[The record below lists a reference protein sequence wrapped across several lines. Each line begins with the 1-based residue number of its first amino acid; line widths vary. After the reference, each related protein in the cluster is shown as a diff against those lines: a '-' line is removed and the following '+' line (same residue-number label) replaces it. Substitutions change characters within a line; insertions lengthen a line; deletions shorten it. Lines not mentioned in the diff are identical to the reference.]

1 MLYVFWLLHPIW
13 CFPKAHQLFHK
24 TYFFH
29 CSFLH
34 LFRVYEHVHAHTF
47 SWIFESKQ
55 VDRNLSQ
62 CSSDQSRSTRQKDN
76 ELKTNNSWRYKIQ
89 RITLETSLP
98 SLEFDF
104 PQYMFRNS
112 CPCVS
117 CLKKICRDY
126 SSFSRDLSCS
136 LSFLMLQFEVIKKT
150 KQKTLQQIVF
160 KAEHSTISNWAV
172 LDLFILWKC
181 LRTKK
186 SMENIVWPAII

>member
-1 MLYVFWLLHPIW
+1 M
-13 CFPKAHQLFHK
+13 
-24 TYFFH
+24 
-29 CSFLH
+29 
-34 LFRVYEHVHAHTF
+34 
-47 SWIFESKQ
+47 FESKQ

-76 ELKTNNSWRYKIQ
+76 ELKTNNSWRYKVQ

-104 PQYMFRNS
+104 PQYMFCHS

-126 SSFSRDLSCS
+126 SSFRRDYSCS

-150 KQKTLQQIVF
+150 TTTKKHLIKLSLKLSTAPFQAEQLWNCLYCESVFVPKKVWKIWLGQPLF
-160 KAEHSTISNWAV
+160 KAIMISIFMIYQV
-172 LDLFILWKC
+172 
-181 LRTKK
+181 
-186 SMENIVWPAII
+186 SH